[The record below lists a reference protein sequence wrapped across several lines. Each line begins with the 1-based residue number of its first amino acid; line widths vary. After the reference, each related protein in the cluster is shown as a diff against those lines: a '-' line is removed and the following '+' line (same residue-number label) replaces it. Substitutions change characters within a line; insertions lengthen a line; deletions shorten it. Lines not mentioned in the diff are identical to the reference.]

1 MRKMPIRAR
10 RVELS
15 TDATPCLRQMGLP
28 AHEIA
33 HAIGMVHEHL
43 RHDRDNQVT
52 VFDDNIY
59 TWYWNNF
66 EKLDSDALV
75 TGGLPYDKGSLMH
88 YGPKVRGCQTLES
101 VKRFERS
108 NGLDTALY
116 KNYLFMNY
124 GPNIRG
130 SHSDSYELWTHGT
143 SLSDSY

>member
-1 MRKMPIRAR
+1 MPASRDDGGMVTLPFSILNDEKNADPCTTCR
-10 RVELS
+10 LS
-15 TDATPCLRQMGLP
+15 TDATTPCLRQMGLP

-88 YGPKVRGCQTLES
+88 YGPKVRGSQTLES
-101 VKRFERS
+101 VKRS
-108 NGLDTALY
+108 V
-116 KNYLFMNY
+116 
-124 GPNIRG
+124 
-130 SHSDSYELWTHGT
+130 
-143 SLSDSY
+143 